1 MSQGVP
7 PWVHLTWPSLWFLE
21 PSEPFL
27 PHIREVFA
35 APSSGLFSGPLPPLV
50 PAAPSRVCWRLNVP
64 EVPGAVLTS
73 SHPVVCILSCV
84 RDFSCGHPPRGFALG
99 PLRLCCGFLPVNFSF
114 GDCVVYLCFFFGG
127 GALPS
132 LLFCFL
138 NLLFLCSLFLVIYR
152 LCLQFIF
159 EILSRLYCHRSRVF
173 FMEVR
178 NLQLI

>member
-50 PAAPSRVCWRLNVP
+50 PAAPSLACWRLNIL

-73 SHPVVCILSCV
+73 SHPVGCSLSCV

-114 GDCVVYLCFFFGG
+114 GDCVVYLCFFWG
-127 GALPS
+127 GATPISAFLFFKSSFSLFVVSCNLSALPPVYFRDLESS
-132 LLFCFL
+132 LL
-138 NLLFLCSLFLVIYR
+138 SSV
-152 LCLQFIF
+152 
-159 EILSRLYCHRSRVF
+159 
-173 FMEVR
+173 
-178 NLQLI
+178 

>member
-27 PHIREVFA
+27 PHVREVFA

-50 PAAPSRVCWRLNVP
+50 PAAPSLACWRLNIL

-73 SHPVVCILSCV
+73 SHPVGCSLSCV

-114 GDCVVYLCFFFGG
+114 GDCVVYLCFFWG
-127 GALPS
+127 GATPISAFLFFKSSFSLFVVSCNLSALPPVYFRDLESS
-132 LLFCFL
+132 LL
-138 NLLFLCSLFLVIYR
+138 SSV
-152 LCLQFIF
+152 
-159 EILSRLYCHRSRVF
+159 
-173 FMEVR
+173 
-178 NLQLI
+178 

>member
-27 PHIREVFA
+27 PHVREVFA

-50 PAAPSRVCWRLNVP
+50 PAAPSLACWRLNIL

-73 SHPVVCILSCV
+73 SHPVGCSLSCV

-114 GDCVVYLCFFFGG
+114 GDCVVYLCFFWGG
-127 GALPS
+127 GTPISAFLFFKSSFSLFVVSCNLSALPPVYFRDLESS
-132 LLFCFL
+132 LL
-138 NLLFLCSLFLVIYR
+138 SSV
-152 LCLQFIF
+152 
-159 EILSRLYCHRSRVF
+159 
-173 FMEVR
+173 
-178 NLQLI
+178 